1 MGQITSSARAGWTA
15 LQRWSLVAGVIGLAA
30 LGFGGFANPDQFFHS
45 YLIAFVYWLGIG
57 SGSLALLM
65 IYHLTGGAW
74 GALIRR
80 VLEAASRTLPLM
92 AVLFVPL
99 VFGLSHVYVWTDT
112 ARVLADHVLAKKV
125 AYLNVPFFVGRAAL
139 YFAVWLALV
148 HVLNRWS
155 REQDRTADPALEDRL
170 RRLSGIGLPLWG
182 LAVTFAAFD

>member
-1 MGQITSSARAGWTA
+1 MMDEITAPARARWAA
-15 LQRWSLVAGVIGLAA
+15 LQRWSLIAGVIGLTA
-30 LGFGGFANPDQFFHS
+30 LAYGGLANPDQFFHS

-92 AVLFVPL
+92 AVLFIPL

-112 ARVLADHVLAKKV
+112 ARAMADPVLVKKV
-125 AYLNVPFFVGRAAL
+125 A
-139 YFAVWLALV
+139 
-148 HVLNRWS
+148 
-155 REQDRTADPALEDRL
+155 
-170 RRLSGIGLPLWG
+170 
-182 LAVTFAAFD
+182 